1 MNSKLR
7 SLLEIQVGMP
17 CIYES
22 QNEARAEDKNLDIL
36 CIAIVFKTGIEW
48 GHPQRV
54 YRSIKISIF
63 VISEKK
69 IAG

>member
-1 MNSKLR
+1 MISFAEKIYRKEYIWFWGKGIMNSKLR

-36 CIAIVFKTGIEW
+36 CIAMVFKTGIE
-48 GHPQRV
+48 
-54 YRSIKISIF
+54 
-63 VISEKK
+63 
-69 IAG
+69 

>member
-1 MNSKLR
+1 MISFAEKIYRKEYIWFWEKGIMNSKLR

-36 CIAIVFKTGIEW
+36 CIAIVFKTGIE
-48 GHPQRV
+48 
-54 YRSIKISIF
+54 
-63 VISEKK
+63 
-69 IAG
+69 